1 MSFNFKNATSEDFHT
16 FKKLFEE
23 SRTIKLDEEK
33 TTMTREP
40 LTLGEYVD
48 WLKDSTI
55 ILMFRN
61 DECVGY
67 AEVSYDAYNKGDEQ
81 IVEIF
86 VPENFRRKGFGRQ
99 LVGQIEDKARTES
112 INMLWTESEDMET
125 DQFWTDLSYRYNNQN
140 DKFYKIITPK
150 NEL

>member
-1 MSFNFKNATSEDFHT
+1 MSFNFKNATSEDFYT

-40 LTLGEYVD
+40 LTLGKYVD

-67 AEVSYDAYNKGDEQ
+67 AEVSYDAYNEGDEQ

-99 LVGQIEDKARTES
+99 LVGHIEDKARNES

-125 DQFWTDLSYRYNNQN
+125 DQFWTALSYRYNNPS
-140 DKFYKIITPK
+140 DEFYKIITPE
-150 NEL
+150 N